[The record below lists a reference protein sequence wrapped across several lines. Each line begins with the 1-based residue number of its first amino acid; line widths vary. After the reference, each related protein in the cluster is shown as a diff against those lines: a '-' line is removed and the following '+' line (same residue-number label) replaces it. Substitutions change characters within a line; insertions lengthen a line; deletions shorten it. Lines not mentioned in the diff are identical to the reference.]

1 MATDSNNKDRF
12 SARGS
17 RRELEKRD
25 RFRKLL
31 IAVNIILVLILFP
44 AAVWGKQA
52 LAAGEELMPA
62 SAYYDAGGHGEYD
75 DQLNGEASSPERG
88 SAAAGQVP
96 TGTAPAT
103 SGQVPTGTAPAT
115 AGQVPTGTAPATSG
129 QVPTG
134 TAPATAGQV
143 LTEAGQI
150 STTTGQAPAA
160 SGLTDKAV
168 EAAGQ
173 PETPGVQGEGD
184 STVQANK
191 AAARQMEIRRAGKA
205 FMPDITILLIF
216 ASMFIIF
223 ACAVIVRT
231 EFERGKKRR
240 RKRA

>member
-25 RFRKLL
+25 RYRKLL

-88 SAAAGQVP
+88 SAA
-96 TGTAPAT
+96 
-103 SGQVPTGTAPAT
+103 SGQVSTGTAPAT

-173 PETPGVQGEGD
+173 PETSEVQGEGD

-191 AAARQMEIRRAGKA
+191 AAVRQMEIRRAGKA

>member
-17 RRELEKRD
+17 RRELEKGD
-25 RFRKLL
+25 RYRKLL

-88 SAAAGQVP
+88 SAA
-96 TGTAPAT
+96 
-103 SGQVPTGTAPAT
+103 SGQVSTGTAPAT

>member
-25 RFRKLL
+25 RYRKLL

-44 AAVWGKQA
+44 AGVWGKQA

-88 SAAAGQVP
+88 SAA
-96 TGTAPAT
+96 
-103 SGQVPTGTAPAT
+103 SGQV
-115 AGQVPTGTAPATSG
+115 S
-129 QVPTG
+129 TG

-173 PETPGVQGEGD
+173 PETSEVQGEGD
-184 STVQANK
+184 SPVQANK

>member
-44 AAVWGKQA
+44 AGVWGKQA

-88 SAAAGQVP
+88 SAA
-96 TGTAPAT
+96 
-103 SGQVPTGTAPAT
+103 SGQVSTGTAPAT
-115 AGQVPTGTAPATSG
+115 AGQVPTGTAPATAG
-129 QVPTG
+129 QVP
-134 TAPATAGQV
+134 
-143 LTEAGQI
+143 TEAGQI
-150 STTTGQAPAA
+150 STTTVQTPAA

-205 FMPDITILLIF
+205 FMPDITILLVF

-231 EFERGKKRR
+231 ELEIGKKRR

>member
-25 RFRKLL
+25 RYRKLL

-44 AAVWGKQA
+44 AGVWGKQA

-88 SAAAGQVP
+88 SAA
-96 TGTAPAT
+96 
-103 SGQVPTGTAPAT
+103 SGQVSTGTAPAT

-150 STTTGQAPAA
+150 STTTGQAPATGGQVENIVDVA
-160 SGLTDKAV
+160 GGQETPVVQGAGDSAVQSNKAV
-168 EAAGQ
+168 
-173 PETPGVQGEGD
+173 
-184 STVQANK
+184 AN
-191 AAARQMEIRRAGKA
+191 QLELRRAGKA
-205 FMPDITILLIF
+205 FMPDFTILLVF

-223 ACAVIVRT
+223 ACAVSVRT

-240 RKRA
+240 RKRT

>member
-25 RFRKLL
+25 RYRKLL

-44 AAVWGKQA
+44 AGVWGKQA

-88 SAAAGQVP
+88 LAA
-96 TGTAPAT
+96 
-103 SGQVPTGTAPAT
+103 SGQVSTGTAPAT
-115 AGQVPTGTAPATSG
+115 AGQVPT
-129 QVPTG
+129 
-134 TAPATAGQV
+134 
-143 LTEAGQI
+143 EAG
-150 STTTGQAPAA
+150 
-160 SGLTDKAV
+160 
-168 EAAGQ
+168 
-173 PETPGVQGEGD
+173 
-184 STVQANK
+184 
-191 AAARQMEIRRAGKA
+191 QMEIRRAGKA

>member
-25 RFRKLL
+25 RYRKLL

-44 AAVWGKQA
+44 AGVWGKQV

-88 SAAAGQVP
+88 SAA
-96 TGTAPAT
+96 
-103 SGQVPTGTAPAT
+103 SGQV
-115 AGQVPTGTAPATSG
+115 S
-129 QVPTG
+129 TG

-173 PETPGVQGEGD
+173 PETSGVQGEGD

-191 AAARQMEIRRAGKA
+191 AAVRQMEIRRAGKA

>member
-44 AAVWGKQA
+44 AGVWGKQA

-88 SAAAGQVP
+88 SAA
-96 TGTAPAT
+96 
-103 SGQVPTGTAPAT
+103 SGQV
-115 AGQVPTGTAPATSG
+115 S
-129 QVPTG
+129 TG

-173 PETPGVQGEGD
+173 PETSEVQGEGD

-191 AAARQMEIRRAGKA
+191 AAVRQMEIRRAGKA

>member
-25 RFRKLL
+25 RYRKLL

-44 AAVWGKQA
+44 AGVWGKQA
-52 LAAGEELMPA
+52 LADGEELMPA
-62 SAYYDAGGHGEYD
+62 SAYYDDGGHGEYD
-75 DQLNGEASSPERG
+75 AQLNGEASSPERG
-88 SAAAGQVP
+88 SAA
-96 TGTAPAT
+96 
-103 SGQVPTGTAPAT
+103 SGQVSTGTAPAT

-191 AAARQMEIRRAGKA
+191 AAVRQMEIRRAGKA

>member
-25 RFRKLL
+25 RYRKLL

-44 AAVWGKQA
+44 AGVWGKQA

-88 SAAAGQVP
+88 SAA
-96 TGTAPAT
+96 
-103 SGQVPTGTAPAT
+103 SGQVSTGTAPAT

-150 STTTGQAPAA
+150 STTTGQAPATGGQVENIVDVA
-160 SGLTDKAV
+160 GGQETPVVQGAGDSAVQSNKAV
-168 EAAGQ
+168 
-173 PETPGVQGEGD
+173 
-184 STVQANK
+184 AN
-191 AAARQMEIRRAGKA
+191 QLELRRAGKA
-205 FMPDITILLIF
+205 FMPDFTILLTF
-216 ASMFIIF
+216 ASMIIIL
-223 ACAVIVRT
+223 ACVVIVRT
-231 EFERGKKRR
+231 EVERGKKRR

>member
-25 RFRKLL
+25 RYRKLL

-44 AAVWGKQA
+44 AGVWGKQA

-88 SAAAGQVP
+88 SAA
-96 TGTAPAT
+96 
-103 SGQVPTGTAPAT
+103 
-115 AGQVPTGTAPATSG
+115 SG

-173 PETPGVQGEGD
+173 PETSEVQGEGD

-191 AAARQMEIRRAGKA
+191 AAVRQMEIRRAGKA

>member
-44 AAVWGKQA
+44 AGVWGKQA

-88 SAAAGQVP
+88 SAA
-96 TGTAPAT
+96 
-103 SGQVPTGTAPAT
+103 SGQV
-115 AGQVPTGTAPATSG
+115 S
-129 QVPTG
+129 TG

-173 PETPGVQGEGD
+173 PETSEVQGEGD
-184 STVQANK
+184 STVQADK
-191 AAARQMEIRRAGKA
+191 AAVRQMEIRRAGKA

>member
-25 RFRKLL
+25 RYRKLL

-44 AAVWGKQA
+44 AGVWGKQA
-52 LAAGEELMPA
+52 LADGEELMPA

-88 SAAAGQVP
+88 SAA
-96 TGTAPAT
+96 
-103 SGQVPTGTAPAT
+103 SGQVSTGTAPAT
-115 AGQVPTGTAPATSG
+115 AGQVPTGTAPATAG
-129 QVPTG
+129 QVPNG
-134 TAPATAGQV
+134 TSPATAGQV

-150 STTTGQAPAA
+150 STTTGQAPATGGQVENA
-160 SGLTDKAV
+160 VDVAGGQETPVVQGAGDSAVQSNKAV
-168 EAAGQ
+168 
-173 PETPGVQGEGD
+173 
-184 STVQANK
+184 AN
-191 AAARQMEIRRAGKA
+191 QLELRRVGKA
-205 FMPDITILLIF
+205 FMPDFTILLTF

-223 ACAVIVRT
+223 ACVVIVRT
-231 EFERGKKRR
+231 EVERGKKRR

>member
-17 RRELEKRD
+17 RRELEKGD
-25 RFRKLL
+25 RYRKLL

-88 SAAAGQVP
+88 SAA
-96 TGTAPAT
+96 
-103 SGQVPTGTAPAT
+103 SGQV
-115 AGQVPTGTAPATSG
+115 S
-129 QVPTG
+129 TG

>member
-25 RFRKLL
+25 RYRKLL

-44 AAVWGKQA
+44 AGVWGKQA

-88 SAAAGQVP
+88 SAA
-96 TGTAPAT
+96 
-103 SGQVPTGTAPAT
+103 SGQV
-115 AGQVPTGTAPATSG
+115 S
-129 QVPTG
+129 TG

>member
-25 RFRKLL
+25 RYRKLL

-44 AAVWGKQA
+44 AGVWGKQA

-88 SAAAGQVP
+88 SAA
-96 TGTAPAT
+96 
-103 SGQVPTGTAPAT
+103 SGQVSTGTAPAT
-115 AGQVPTGTAPATSG
+115 AGQVPTGTAPATAG
-129 QVPTG
+129 QVP
-134 TAPATAGQV
+134 
-143 LTEAGQI
+143 TEAGQI
-150 STTTGQAPAA
+150 STTTVQPPAA

-173 PETPGVQGEGD
+173 PETPGVQGERD

-191 AAARQMEIRRAGKA
+191 PAARQMEIRRAGKA
-205 FMPDITILLIF
+205 FMPDITILLVF

-231 EFERGKKRR
+231 ELEIGKKRR
-240 RKRA
+240 RKRT

>member
-25 RFRKLL
+25 RYRKLL

-44 AAVWGKQA
+44 AGVWGKQA

-88 SAAAGQVP
+88 SAA
-96 TGTAPAT
+96 
-103 SGQVPTGTAPAT
+103 SGQV
-115 AGQVPTGTAPATSG
+115 S
-129 QVPTG
+129 TG

-191 AAARQMEIRRAGKA
+191 AATRQMEIRRAGKA

>member
-12 SARGS
+12 FARGS

-25 RFRKLL
+25 RYRKLV

-44 AAVWGKQA
+44 AGVWGKQA

-88 SAAAGQVP
+88 SAA
-96 TGTAPAT
+96 
-103 SGQVPTGTAPAT
+103 SGQVSTGTAPAT
-115 AGQVPTGTAPATSG
+115 AGQVPT
-129 QVPTG
+129 
-134 TAPATAGQV
+134 
-143 LTEAGQI
+143 EAGQI
-150 STTTGQAPAA
+150 STTTVQTPAA

-173 PETPGVQGEGD
+173 PETSEVQGEGD

-191 AAARQMEIRRAGKA
+191 AAVRQMEIRRAGKA

>member
-44 AAVWGKQA
+44 AGVWGKQA

-88 SAAAGQVP
+88 SAA
-96 TGTAPAT
+96 
-103 SGQVPTGTAPAT
+103 SGQVSTGTAPAT
-115 AGQVPTGTAPATSG
+115 AGQVPT
-129 QVPTG
+129 
-134 TAPATAGQV
+134 
-143 LTEAGQI
+143 EAGQI
-150 STTTGQAPAA
+150 STTTVQTPAA

-173 PETPGVQGEGD
+173 PETSEVQGEGD

-191 AAARQMEIRRAGKA
+191 AAVRQMEIRRAGKA

>member
-12 SARGS
+12 SAKGS

-25 RFRKLL
+25 RYRKLF

-88 SAAAGQVP
+88 SAA
-96 TGTAPAT
+96 
-103 SGQVPTGTAPAT
+103 SGQVSTGTAPAT
-115 AGQVPTGTAPATSG
+115 AGQ
-129 QVPTG
+129 

-173 PETPGVQGEGD
+173 PETPGIQGEGD
-184 STVQANK
+184 NTVQANK
-191 AAARQMEIRRAGKA
+191 AAVRQMEIRRAGKA

>member
-25 RFRKLL
+25 RYRKLL

-44 AAVWGKQA
+44 AGVWGKQA
-52 LAAGEELMPA
+52 LADGEELMPA

-88 SAAAGQVP
+88 SAA
-96 TGTAPAT
+96 
-103 SGQVPTGTAPAT
+103 SGQV
-115 AGQVPTGTAPATSG
+115 S
-129 QVPTG
+129 TG

-173 PETPGVQGEGD
+173 PETSEVQGEGD

-191 AAARQMEIRRAGKA
+191 AAVRQMEIRRAGKA

>member
-25 RFRKLL
+25 RYRKLL

-44 AAVWGKQA
+44 AGVWGKQA

-88 SAAAGQVP
+88 SAASGQVS
-96 TGTAPAT
+96 TGTAP
-103 SGQVPTGTAPAT
+103 
-115 AGQVPTGTAPATSG
+115 
-129 QVPTG
+129 
-134 TAPATAGQV
+134 V
-143 LTEAGQI
+143 LTAGQI
-150 STTTGQAPAA
+150 STTTVQTPAA

-173 PETPGVQGEGD
+173 PETSEVQGEGD

>member
-25 RFRKLL
+25 RYRKLL

-62 SAYYDAGGHGEYD
+62 SAYYDDGGHGEYD

-88 SAAAGQVP
+88 SAA
-96 TGTAPAT
+96 
-103 SGQVPTGTAPAT
+103 SGQV
-115 AGQVPTGTAPATSG
+115 S
-129 QVPTG
+129 TG

-173 PETPGVQGEGD
+173 PETSEVQGEGD

-191 AAARQMEIRRAGKA
+191 AAVRQMEIRRAGKA

>member
-44 AAVWGKQA
+44 AGVWGKQA

-75 DQLNGEASSPERG
+75 AQLNGEASSPERG
-88 SAAAGQVP
+88 SAA
-96 TGTAPAT
+96 
-103 SGQVPTGTAPAT
+103 SGQVSTGTAPAT

-173 PETPGVQGEGD
+173 PETSEVQGEGD

>member
-25 RFRKLL
+25 RYRKLL

-44 AAVWGKQA
+44 AGVWGKQA
-52 LAAGEELMPA
+52 LADGEELMPA
-62 SAYYDAGGHGEYD
+62 SAYYDDGGHGEYD
-75 DQLNGEASSPERG
+75 AQLNGEASSPERG
-88 SAAAGQVP
+88 SAA
-96 TGTAPAT
+96 
-103 SGQVPTGTAPAT
+103 SGQV
-115 AGQVPTGTAPATSG
+115 S
-129 QVPTG
+129 TG

-191 AAARQMEIRRAGKA
+191 AAVRQMEIRRAGKA

>member
-44 AAVWGKQA
+44 AGVWGKQA

-88 SAAAGQVP
+88 SAA
-96 TGTAPAT
+96 
-103 SGQVPTGTAPAT
+103 SGQV
-115 AGQVPTGTAPATSG
+115 S
-129 QVPTG
+129 TG

>member
-44 AAVWGKQA
+44 AGVWGKQA

-88 SAAAGQVP
+88 SAA
-96 TGTAPAT
+96 
-103 SGQVPTGTAPAT
+103 SGQVSTGTAPAT
-115 AGQVPTGTAPATSG
+115 AGQVPTGTAL
-129 QVPTG
+129 
-134 TAPATAGQV
+134 ATAGQV

-150 STTTGQAPAA
+150 STTTGQAPATGGQVENIVDVA
-160 SGLTDKAV
+160 GGQETPVVQGAGDSAVQSNKAV
-168 EAAGQ
+168 
-173 PETPGVQGEGD
+173 
-184 STVQANK
+184 AN
-191 AAARQMEIRRAGKA
+191 QLELRRVGKA
-205 FMPDITILLIF
+205 FMPDFTILLTF

-223 ACAVIVRT
+223 ACVVIVRT
-231 EFERGKKRR
+231 ELERGKKRR
-240 RKRA
+240 RKKA

>member
-25 RFRKLL
+25 RYRKLL

-44 AAVWGKQA
+44 AGVWGKQA

-103 SGQVPTGTAPAT
+103 

-134 TAPATAGQV
+134 TAPA
-143 LTEAGQI
+143 
-150 STTTGQAPAA
+150 A

-173 PETPGVQGEGD
+173 PETSEVQGEGD

-191 AAARQMEIRRAGKA
+191 AAVRQMEIRRAGKA

>member
-25 RFRKLL
+25 RYRKLL

-44 AAVWGKQA
+44 AGVWGKQA

-88 SAAAGQVP
+88 SAA
-96 TGTAPAT
+96 
-103 SGQVPTGTAPAT
+103 SGQV
-115 AGQVPTGTAPATSG
+115 S
-129 QVPTG
+129 TG

-173 PETPGVQGEGD
+173 PETSEVQGEGD

-191 AAARQMEIRRAGKA
+191 AAVRQMEIRRAGKA

>member
-25 RFRKLL
+25 RYRKLL

-44 AAVWGKQA
+44 AAVWGNQA

-88 SAAAGQVP
+88 SAA
-96 TGTAPAT
+96 
-103 SGQVPTGTAPAT
+103 SGQV
-115 AGQVPTGTAPATSG
+115 S
-129 QVPTG
+129 TG

-173 PETPGVQGEGD
+173 PETSEVQGEGD

-191 AAARQMEIRRAGKA
+191 AAVRQMEIRRAGKA

>member
-1 MATDSNNKDRF
+1 MATDCNNKHGF
-12 SARGS
+12 SAWDK
-17 RRELEKRD
+17 RRMSEKRD
-25 RFRKLL
+25 RYRKLL

-44 AAVWGKQA
+44 AGVWGKQA

-88 SAAAGQVP
+88 SAA
-96 TGTAPAT
+96 
-103 SGQVPTGTAPAT
+103 SGQVSTGTAPAT

-173 PETPGVQGEGD
+173 PETSEVQGEGD

-191 AAARQMEIRRAGKA
+191 AAVRQMEIRRAGKA

>member
-1 MATDSNNKDRF
+1 
-12 SARGS
+12 
-17 RRELEKRD
+17 
-25 RFRKLL
+25 
-31 IAVNIILVLILFP
+31 
-44 AAVWGKQA
+44 
-52 LAAGEELMPA
+52 MPA

-88 SAAAGQVP
+88 SAA
-96 TGTAPAT
+96 
-103 SGQVPTGTAPAT
+103 SGQVSTGTAPAT

-134 TAPATAGQV
+134 TAPA
-143 LTEAGQI
+143 
-150 STTTGQAPAA
+150 A

-173 PETPGVQGEGD
+173 PETSEVQGEGD

-191 AAARQMEIRRAGKA
+191 AAVRQMEIRRAGKA

>member
-44 AAVWGKQA
+44 AGVWGKQV

-88 SAAAGQVP
+88 SAA
-96 TGTAPAT
+96 
-103 SGQVPTGTAPAT
+103 SGQVSTGTAPAT
-115 AGQVPTGTAPATSG
+115 AGQVPT
-129 QVPTG
+129 
-134 TAPATAGQV
+134 
-143 LTEAGQI
+143 EAGQI
-150 STTTGQAPAA
+150 STTTVQTPAA

-191 AAARQMEIRRAGKA
+191 AAVRQMEIRRAGKA

>member
-25 RFRKLL
+25 RYRKLL

-44 AAVWGKQA
+44 AGVWGKQA

-88 SAAAGQVP
+88 SAA
-96 TGTAPAT
+96 
-103 SGQVPTGTAPAT
+103 SGQV
-115 AGQVPTGTAPATSG
+115 S
-129 QVPTG
+129 TG

-173 PETPGVQGEGD
+173 PETSEVQGEGD

-191 AAARQMEIRRAGKA
+191 AAVRQMEIRRAGKA

-231 EFERGKKRR
+231 ELERGKKRR
-240 RKRA
+240 RKKA

>member
-25 RFRKLL
+25 RYRKLL

-44 AAVWGKQA
+44 AGVWGKQA
-52 LAAGEELMPA
+52 LADGEELMPA
-62 SAYYDAGGHGEYD
+62 SAYYDDGGHGVYD
-75 DQLNGEASSPERG
+75 AQLNGEASSPERG
-88 SAAAGQVP
+88 SAA
-96 TGTAPAT
+96 
-103 SGQVPTGTAPAT
+103 SGQV
-115 AGQVPTGTAPATSG
+115 SN
-129 QVPTG
+129 G

-173 PETPGVQGEGD
+173 PETSEVQGEGD

-191 AAARQMEIRRAGKA
+191 AAVRQMEIRRAGKA

>member
-25 RFRKLL
+25 RYRKLL

-44 AAVWGKQA
+44 AGVWGKQA

-88 SAAAGQVP
+88 SAA
-96 TGTAPAT
+96 
-103 SGQVPTGTAPAT
+103 SGQVSTGTAPAT

-143 LTEAGQI
+143 PTEAGQI
-150 STTTGQAPAA
+150 STTTVQTPAA

-231 EFERGKKRR
+231 ELERGKKRR
-240 RKRA
+240 RKKA

>member
-25 RFRKLL
+25 RYRKLL

-44 AAVWGKQA
+44 AGVWGKQV

-88 SAAAGQVP
+88 SAA
-96 TGTAPAT
+96 
-103 SGQVPTGTAPAT
+103 SGQV
-115 AGQVPTGTAPATSG
+115 S
-129 QVPTG
+129 TG

-143 LTEAGQI
+143 LTEAG
-150 STTTGQAPAA
+150 
-160 SGLTDKAV
+160 
-168 EAAGQ
+168 
-173 PETPGVQGEGD
+173 
-184 STVQANK
+184 
-191 AAARQMEIRRAGKA
+191 QMEIRRAGKA

>member
-25 RFRKLL
+25 RYRKLL

-44 AAVWGKQA
+44 AGVWGKQA

-88 SAAAGQVP
+88 SAA
-96 TGTAPAT
+96 
-103 SGQVPTGTAPAT
+103 SGQVSTGTAPAT

-150 STTTGQAPAA
+150 STTTGQAPATGGQVENIVDVA
-160 SGLTDKAV
+160 GGQETPVVQGAGDSAVQSNKAV
-168 EAAGQ
+168 
-173 PETPGVQGEGD
+173 
-184 STVQANK
+184 AN
-191 AAARQMEIRRAGKA
+191 QLELRRVGKA
-205 FMPDITILLIF
+205 FMPDFTILLTF

-223 ACAVIVRT
+223 ACVVIVRT
-231 EFERGKKRR
+231 EVERGKKGR
-240 RKRA
+240 RKGA